1 MMFPNVC
8 TFVFFVFFLPLSQNI
23 LCLSLLLSVLLLFYL
38 FLFLFSLFSSH
49 WLGRASPPVS
59 WRPCPSGQPW
69 RRPMGPLPCLTAAC
83 SSTNRPWP
91 ACSFSSR
98 LLSSHQV
105 WLRQRLARG
114 CPDRSNPASCLAV
127 VGQSARWQDRFG
139 CFTSSGVRLNLKQRV
154 SAGQQ
159 NAFRRED
166 ESELCALCFVW
177 RCMGCGVFL
186 FTNCLNNNVF

>member
-1 MMFPNVC
+1 MYLC
-8 TFVFFVFFLPLSQNI
+8 FVFCFLFCLFPKTSSVFLFFCLSSS
-23 LCLSLLLSVLLLFYL
+23 SLLLIFPG
-38 FLFLFSLFSSH
+38 

-59 WRPCPSGQPW
+59 WPLCPSGQPW

-98 LLSSHQV
+98 LLSYHQV

-114 CPDRSNPASCLAV
+114 CPDQSNPASCLAV

-139 CFTSSGVRLNLKQRV
+139 CFISFGVRLNFKQRV
-154 SAGQQ
+154 SEGQQ
-159 NAFRRED
+159 WNRFHVKTHLKERTRIACTV
-166 ESELCALCFVW
+166 L
-177 RCMGCGVFL
+177 
-186 FTNCLNNNVF
+186 